1 MFKREFI
8 AVDEW
13 LKDANLI
20 NISYGLNKLDFPLLS
35 YINEKNER
43 LFFIDTS
50 FLIASLDKKSAKDL
64 RKNRD
69 IETYKGGIYENL
81 IAEALVK

>member
-1 MFKREFI
+1 MENMFKREFI

-20 NISYGLNKLDFPLLS
+20 NVSYGLNKLDFSLLS

-43 LFFIDTS
+43 LFSPIQFFNYFT
-50 FLIASLDKKSAKDL
+50 
-64 RKNRD
+64 
-69 IETYKGGIYENL
+69 
-81 IAEALVK
+81 